1 MGDMSA
7 AESDRSEFVFSKTI
21 WNSFGDIDA
30 IFAFVILYAVVRVVT
45 SPARALKRIRN
56 PSP

>member
-1 MGDMSA
+1 MGDMDTA
-7 AESDRSEFVFSKTI
+7 QSDRPEFVFSKTI
-21 WNSFGDIDA
+21 WNSFGDFDA
-30 IFAFVILYAVVRVVT
+30 IFAFVILYVVIRVVT